1 MGRLNELFCD
11 YLGRTENFADFWNGT
26 LFRGIPLLRSKCFTR
41 QDREYHKSLHKEGKA
56 GIHRD
61 VLMQYQDAGIFLLGV
76 EVMDTLDYS
85 IPVRI
90 VDYDA
95 QELLRQIKDISS
107 ANRQAVKDGLET
119 WENSGEFLYGIKKE
133 DKLFPIHTV
142 ALYRGT
148 DDYDGQESV
157 LKMTEYEKLAPEVKA
172 LFVDYPI
179 NLYQLKDLSEEN
191 YQTSLREIIAVF
203 KRSRNR
209 EEVKKYYLEHKKRF
223 GYMDEL
229 SIDLMGE
236 LIGNRKL
243 KMFQQENGGVDVC
256 KAFEDEREEGRLE
269 GRLEGEETLR
279 QAISN
284 LMKNL
289 KMSFGQAMEA
299 MGIPQSEWEKYEQV

>member
-1 MGRLNELFCD
+1 MGRINELFCD
-11 YLGRTENFADFWNGT
+11 YLGRSETFADFWNGT
-26 LFRGIPLLRSKCFTR
+26 LFRGIPLLQSKYFIR
-41 QDREYHKSLHKEGKA
+41 QDREYHKSQHKEGKS

-61 VLMQYQDAGIFLLGV
+61 VLMQYRDAGTFLLGI

-95 QELLRQIKDISS
+95 QELMRQVKDIGS
-107 ANRQAVKDGLET
+107 ANRQAVKEGLEM

-133 DKLFPIHTV
+133 DKLLPIHTV
-142 ALYRGT
+142 ALYCGT
-148 DDYDGQESV
+148 EDYDGKESV
-157 LKMTEYEKLAPEVKA
+157 LEMTEYDKLAPEVKA
-172 LFVDYPI
+172 LFADYPI
-179 NLYQLKDLSEEN
+179 DLYQLKDLQEEN

-203 KRSRNR
+203 KRSHNP
-209 EEVKKYYLEHKKRF
+209 EEVKKYYLENKKRF
-223 GYMDEL
+223 GHMDEL

-243 KMFQQENGGVDVC
+243 KMFKQENGGVDVC

-289 KMSFGQAMEA
+289 KMSFTQAVEA
-299 MGIPQSEWEKYEQV
+299 LGIPKSEWEKYRKV

>member
-1 MGRLNELFCD
+1 MGRINELFSD
-11 YLGRTENFADFWNGT
+11 YLGRTENFADFWNGA
-26 LFRGIPLLRSKCFTR
+26 LFRGIPLLRSKNFTR
-41 QDREYHKSLHKEGKA
+41 QDREYHKSQHKEGKA
-56 GIHRD
+56 GVRRD
-61 VLMQYQDAGIFLLGV
+61 VLMRYQDAGTFLLGI

-90 VDYDA
+90 ADYDA
-95 QELLRQIKDISS
+95 QELMRQVKDISS
-107 ANRQAVKDGLET
+107 ANREAVKEGLEM

-133 DKLFPIHTV
+133 DKLLPIHTV
-142 ALYRGT
+142 ALYCGT

-157 LKMTEYEKLAPEVKA
+157 LKMTEYEKLVPEVKE

-179 NLYQLKDLSEEN
+179 NIYQLKDLQEEN
-191 YQTSLREIIAVF
+191 YQSSLREIIAIF

-209 EEVKKYYLEHKKRF
+209 EEVKKYYLENKKRF
-223 GYMDEL
+223 GQMDEP

-243 KMFQQENGGVDVC
+243 KMFKQEIGGVDMC

-299 MGIPQSEWEKYEQV
+299 LGIPQSEWEKYRKV